1 MAKPLIS
8 WFSLFPT
15 SSFTIADFWVVT
27 DVIFFPKGIGEVVLT
42 GEKCK
47 NFHQGQAVGYFQ
59 FGTFSE
65 YMVKFLFDFFLDISR
80 NV

>member
-1 MAKPLIS
+1 M
-8 WFSLFPT
+8 
-15 SSFTIADFWVVT
+15 
-27 DVIFFPKGIGEVVLT
+27 LT

-65 YMVKFLFDFFLDISR
+65 YMVKFLFDFF
-80 NV
+80 